1 MPRGGPE
8 QGKEDRGRPGL
19 GSRDRIPVKDISS
32 MIQVFDSIFFF
43 FFFFCTHG
51 IWNFPA
57 QKQNLSCSCNY
68 TTVAT
73 PDP

>member
-43 FFFFCTHG
+43 FFLAAQTAYG
-51 IWNFPA
+51 ISQPRNRI
-57 QKQNLSCSCNY
+57 
-68 TTVAT
+68 
-73 PDP
+73 

>member
-43 FFFFCTHG
+43 FFFFFGALLIHV
-51 IWNFPA
+51 ISSPSKRN
-57 QKQNLSCSCNY
+57 
-68 TTVAT
+68 
-73 PDP
+73 